1 MSGPLLYAN
10 GAAPG
15 AALSRQPSPLLARA
29 LPWLSVLLVSLLPG
43 WLGIASLP
51 LCPPA
56 GLLLLVGWVLLRP
69 GLLPPWSGLVL
80 GLADDL
86 VSGQPLGSAV
96 LLWSLVVLALELL
109 EFRLPWRSF
118 LTEWGFAAALITLAL
133 LLGVV
138 FANLAGGASRVTL
151 VLPQIVASVLAWPLA
166 ARAVAWLDRARLV
179 RLRRLD

>member
-1 MSGPLLYAN
+1 M
-10 GAAPG
+10 
-15 AALSRQPSPLLARA
+15 
-29 LPWLSVLLVSLLPG
+29 
-43 WLGIASLP
+43 
-51 LCPPA
+51 
-56 GLLLLVGWVLLRP
+56 
-69 GLLPPWSGLVL
+69 
-80 GLADDL
+80 
-86 VSGQPLGSAV
+86 